1 MFMSR
6 TLKHNS
12 SANHSSKKTAGIR
25 RFKWPHL
32 AGLFIIQLAF
42 MSLFGLL
49 FAQATP
55 AHALSG
61 RSDATIGKKEPAR
74 LAPPQQGDDT
84 TLDVI
89 ILSSPYAT
97 LDSNDPTGSGSNVP
111 QVFVIEAAVTNT
123 GLYTATEVVVTLDYQ
138 EDVPN
143 GWVLLPGE
151 EPTRTIDE
159 LAPGQVHHSYWFAR
173 YPAEPTGASH
183 QYTVTAEASNA
194 GQVATST
201 NSYGDPA
208 PDKTVQ
214 TRKALSAGNSGLV
227 QSSAEIVV
235 GVAFTVTEV
244 YDLGSNPDDV
254 IFGPVGNTDFDPSAY
269 RLLASEVTFY
279 NAAETPLETFADR
292 VYIPPSQLPT
302 NTATAQVTY
311 TFIALRPTNTQVC
324 SYTDIGSGNTR
335 KYDNSFCQASTTVPV
350 EGTLSLSLDKQVSSV
365 TTQQGQSLTYSIHY
379 TNTGDMPIQYA
390 WIWDDVLTDAL
401 SILPLSI
408 DPPSDPGE
416 TNEGRVAWNL
426 DSIPQAG
433 ETGSSGTL
441 TFNVLVDGNGQD
453 VTDGMRLVNHAYFG
467 INSGSLPHSPA
478 LTSSVTTTVQ
488 SPMIAISKTDGHNMV
503 EPGGLLTYT
512 LRVTNSGS
520 LPAAALVLTD
530 TLPSGVTPVVG
541 SITPSPDTQLGQTLV
556 WNTLGSIPAN
566 GGQLLV
572 TIPVTVAMDVPDEA
586 LLTNSASVKY
596 ENTAGH
602 TYTPNTASDS
612 TTVRAPVLA
621 FTKGAEDLSGPPLAV
636 GDTVRYTLL
645 VTNTGGYT
653 AYDVVVTDDLPD
665 QVTCQDTSGDGA
677 PACADP
683 LIWDIPSLA
692 PDATATLYVEVT
704 INPGSEGQ
712 TIVNTGSVTGGNVPV
727 PPDNPQPVCP
737 DGSTPIEGVCP
748 TTPQPVDTQLA
759 FAKTA
764 EDLNGSPLAV
774 GDTVRYTLL
783 VTNTGGYTAY
793 DVVVT
798 DDLPDQVTCQD
809 TSGDGAP
816 ACADPLIWDIPSLAP
831 DATATLYVEVTIN
844 PGSEGQTIVNTGS
857 VTGGNVPVPP
867 DNPEPVCPDGSTP
880 IEGVCPTIPGPAT
893 TISFAKT
900 AEDLNGSPLAVGDT
914 VRYTL
919 LVTNIGSYTAYN
931 LVVTDDLPDQVTCHE
946 TSGDGAPA
954 CADPLIWNIPSLA
967 PDATATLYVEVTIN
981 PGSEGQTIVNTGSV
995 TGGNVPV
1002 PPDNPEP
1009 VCPDGST
1016 PVGGICLS
1024 TPEGPEEDDLRIFLP
1039 IILRMVR

>member
-6 TLKHNS
+6 AIKHS
-12 SANHSSKKTAGIR
+12 DRANHSSRKTAGMR

-32 AGLFIIQLAF
+32 TGLFIIQLAF
-42 MSLFGLL
+42 VSLFSLL
-49 FAQATP
+49 LAQATP
-55 AHALSG
+55 AYALSG
-61 RSDATIGKKEPAR
+61 GFDAAIGEKEPAR
-74 LAPPQQGDDT
+74 FAPPQQDGET
-84 TLDVI
+84 TLNVVI
-89 ILSSPYAT
+89 RSSPYAT
-97 LDSNDPTGSGSNVP
+97 LDNNPGSGSNVP

-123 GLYTATEVVVTLDYQ
+123 GPYTAREVVVTLDYQ
-138 EDVPN
+138 EDAPS

-159 LAPGQVHHSYWFAR
+159 LAPDQVRYSYWFAR
-173 YPAEPTGASH
+173 YPAAEGASH
-183 QYTVTAEASNA
+183 QYTVRAVASNA
-194 GQVATST
+194 NQVETSD
-201 NSYGDPA
+201 NFYGNP
-208 PDKTVQ
+208 PEGGTVQ
-214 TRKALSAGNSGLV
+214 TQTALSTGNSGLV

-244 YDLGSNPDDV
+244 YDLGSNPVDV

-279 NAAETPLETFADR
+279 NAAETPLGTFADR
-292 VYIPPSQLPT
+292 VYIPSSELPS

-311 TFIALRPTNTQVC
+311 TFIALRPTNTRVC
-324 SYTDIGSGNTR
+324 SYTDVGFGSTR
-335 KYDNSFCQASTTVPV
+335 KYDNAFCQTSTTIPV

-390 WIWDDVLTDAL
+390 WIWDDVVTDAL
-401 SILPLSI
+401 SILPSSI
-408 DPPSDPGE
+408 DPASDPSE

-426 DSIPQAG
+426 GSIPQAG
-433 ETGSSGTL
+433 ETGSSDTL

-453 VTDGMRLVNHAYFG
+453 VADGMRLVNHAYFG

-478 LTSSVTTTVQ
+478 LTSSVTTTVE
-488 SPMIAISKTDGHNMV
+488 SPMIAISKTDGRNTV

-512 LRVTNSGS
+512 LRVTNTGTV
-520 LPAAALVLTD
+520 PAAALVLTD

-541 SITPSPDTQLGQTLV
+541 NITPSPDLHLGQALV
-556 WNTLGSIPAN
+556 WNTFGPIPAN
-566 GGQLLV
+566 GGQLMV
-572 TIPVTVAMDVPDEA
+572 TIPVTVAMDVPDEE
-586 LLTNSASVKY
+586 LLTNSASIKY

-602 TYTPNTASDS
+602 AYMPKTASDS
-612 TTVRAPVLA
+612 TTVRAPALA
-621 FTKGAEDLSGPPLAV
+621 FTKMAEDLSGPPLAV
-636 GDTVRYTLL
+636 GDTVRYTLQ
-645 VTNTGGYT
+645 VTNTGSYT
-653 AYDVVVTDDLPD
+653 AYNVVVTDDLPD

-692 PDATATLYVEVT
+692 PDATASLYVDVSL
-704 INPGSEGQ
+704 NPGSEGQ
-712 TIVNTGSVTGGNVPV
+712 TIVNTGSVTGGNVPI
-727 PPDNPQPVCP
+727 PPDDPEPVCP
-737 DGSTPIEGVCP
+737 DGSQPIEGVCS
-748 TTPQPVDTQLA
+748 TTPEPPDTQLA

-764 EDLNGSPLAV
+764 EDLNGPPLAV

-783 VTNTGGYTAY
+783 VTNTGSYTAY

-798 DDLPDQVTCQD
+798 DDLPEQVTCQD

-831 DATATLYVEVTIN
+831 DATASLYVDATVN

-857 VTGGNVPVPP
+857 VTGGNIPVPP
-867 DNPEPVCPDGSTP
+867 DDPEPVCPDGSQP

-919 LVTNIGSYTAYN
+919 QVTNTGSYTAYN
-931 LVVTDDLPDQVTCHE
+931 VVVIDDLPEQVTCQD

-954 CADPLIWNIPSLA
+954 CADPLIWTIPSLA
-967 PDATATLYVEVTIN
+967 PHATANLYVEVTIN
-981 PGSEGQTIVNTGSV
+981 SGSEGQTIVNTGSV

-1002 PPDNPEP
+1002 PPPNPE
-1009 VCPDGST
+1009 VCPDGSM
-1016 PVGGICLS
+1016 PVGGICPS
-1024 TPEGPEEDDLRIFLP
+1024 TPEGPDEEDLRIFLP